1 MSECPKFLRSA
12 VSVSWWRRL
21 MIICQILFIDIR
33 FTYIFS
39 VYSISLPDTALPI
52 KGFMLD
58 ESEQLEYIYLE
69 CPQG

>member
-1 MSECPKFLRSA
+1 
-12 VSVSWWRRL
+12 

-39 VYSISLPDTALPI
+39 VFYQSLPDTALAI

-58 ESEQLEYIYLE
+58 ESEQLDSIYLE
-69 CPQG
+69 CRHSSIFEILVTMIDDNYT